1 MGVLPVLIITEMKH
15 DWEHWKKMGFQIDD
29 VIDNETGEI
38 LDQTGFFIYRDRSTL
53 NSIEDIAEFIID
65 LLTDNVLAPRL
76 MGELIG
82 LNPVWIFIAL
92 FIGAK
97 IGGVLGLLLAIPIA
111 SVTKQIID
119 DLR

>member
-1 MGVLPVLIITEMKH
+1 VGIKFLA
-15 DWEHWKKMGFQIDD
+15 
-29 VIDNETGEI
+29 
-38 LDQTGFFIYRDRSTL
+38 
-53 NSIEDIAEFIID
+53 IAIIID
-65 LLTDNVLAPRL
+65 LVTDNVLAPRL

-119 DLR
+119 DLREEKSKKIEPKIPIDD